1 MACRCDSNTAQYERN
16 RSFGHLV
23 HALGRAAGG
32 AKLPSAGLCLNA
44 SKAEAS
50 LAESGKD
57 MLTVELRESG
67 GSKQCD
73 FTSRAALVR
82 RDVEAH
88 LDLGDR
94 CYRFLTRAPRHR
106 GSELTSVRCRSSE

>member
-1 MACRCDSNTAQYERN
+1 MSALPIIAKQNSPSVGLFTHQKGTNTAQYERN

-44 SKAEAS
+44 SKAVAS

-57 MLTVELRESG
+57 TLAVEPRESG

-73 FTSRAALVR
+73 F
-82 RDVEAH
+82 
-88 LDLGDR
+88 
-94 CYRFLTRAPRHR
+94 Y
-106 GSELTSVRCRSSE
+106 

>member
-1 MACRCDSNTAQYERN
+1 MARRCDSNTAQYERN

-44 SKAEAS
+44 SKAVAS

-57 MLTVELRESG
+57 TLAVEPRESG
-67 GSKQCD
+67 GSKQ
-73 FTSRAALVR
+73 F
-82 RDVEAH
+82 
-88 LDLGDR
+88 R
-94 CYRFLTRAPRHR
+94 CR
-106 GSELTSVRCRSSE
+106 GSESSVDDFRSWRGVVLGRAASCCDLLRLSPTPDIYTL